1 MKIPFFFSQ
10 REHKHLKKKIIS
22 SISKSLI
29 HGKTLQGPEVS
40 NLELKLAKYIG
51 TKYAI
56 AVGSCTDALF
66 FSLKA
71 INIKEGDEVIVT
83 SYSYLASA
91 TCILRCGAVPVF
103 VDVNENG
110 NMDLNQIKK
119 KFTSK
124 TRAIIYVHLFG
135 YQENISKL
143 LKFIK
148 KKNIYLIE
156 DFAQAF
162 GAKYKNS
169 HAGSFGD
176 ISCTS
181 FDPTKVLSAPGSG
194 GMAFTNNKF
203 LRDRIVKLRYH
214 GKNKGGENDSLGI
227 NSQLPTL
234 VAATLLVK
242 FKLLEKNKKIRIN
255 IAKFYFDRL
264 KNLKIKLPPVT
275 DNQSHIYHKFVIQ
288 CKRRNHLMK
297 YLEKNGVETMIH
309 YKKSIK
315 DLSIFKK
322 YKTLTPVADLLSK
335 QSISLPIHPYLK
347 KKELNY
353 IVRKIK
359 YFFDKNY

>member
-29 HGKTLQGPEVS
+29 HGKTLRGPEVS
-40 NLELKLAKYIG
+40 NLELKLSKYIG
-51 TKYAI
+51 FKYAI
-56 AVGSCTDALF
+56 AVGSCTDASF

-91 TCILRCGAVPVF
+91 TCILRCGAVPVS

-110 NMDLNQIKK
+110 NMDLNQIEK

-124 TRAIIYVHLFG
+124 TKAIIYVHLFG
-135 YQENISKL
+135 YQENINKL
-143 LKFIK
+143 PKFIK

-169 HAGSFGD
+169 YAGSYGD

-203 LRDRIVKLRYH
+203 LRDRIVELRYH
-214 GKNKGGENDSLGI
+214 GKNKKGENDSLGI

-234 VAATLLVK
+234 MASSLLVK
-242 FKLLEKNKKIRIN
+242 F
-255 IAKFYFDRL
+255 
-264 KNLKIKLPPVT
+264 
-275 DNQSHIYHKFVIQ
+275 
-288 CKRRNHLMK
+288 
-297 YLEKNGVETMIH
+297 
-309 YKKSIK
+309 
-315 DLSIFKK
+315 
-322 YKTLTPVADLLSK
+322 
-335 QSISLPIHPYLK
+335 
-347 KKELNY
+347 
-353 IVRKIK
+353 
-359 YFFDKNY
+359 